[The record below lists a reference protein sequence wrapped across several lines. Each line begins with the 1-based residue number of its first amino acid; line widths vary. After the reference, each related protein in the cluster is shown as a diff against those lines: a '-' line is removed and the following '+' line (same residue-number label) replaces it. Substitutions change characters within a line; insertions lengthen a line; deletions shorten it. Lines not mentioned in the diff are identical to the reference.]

1 MEITDECRYLFFF
14 IEFFSN
20 HFDEEK
26 GEESRHTAAH
36 NSEVHLFFDFRILFR
51 VKIDEG
57 AEHHDDNDELDQIFE
72 MISHNNNL
80 GCKSTIFF
88 GISIHPS
95 H

>member
-1 MEITDECRYLFFF
+1 MLLLIFF

-26 GEESRHTAAH
+26 GEESRHTASH

-57 AEHHDDNDELDQIFE
+57 A
-72 MISHNNNL
+72 
-80 GCKSTIFF
+80 
-88 GISIHPS
+88 
-95 H
+95 